1 MVLMLNSVSYPRFI
15 SSELTPRDRGR
26 EFGETWREKIAAT
39 VEGYRGLFG
48 KVSSDDLHILG
59 AQALERISNWAP
71 ELGKEIRGFA
81 EGAAVP
87 AASIAAV
94 NARTEI
100 LAMLGRRAAECS
112 AIVAL
117 RGPDA
122 EPVAMQ
128 NWDWYAGF
136 ADQWLVWEI
145 PHPDGRRAVTLTE
158 FGLVG
163 KIGVNSR
170 GVGCLF
176 NILHHQLDGA
186 SIGVPVHVV
195 ARRLIDEAGSVSA
208 GLKLIGTAQ
217 VSASTAITVIGGL
230 RAGKTVISAELSPN
244 GPHFLLPDPDGLL
257 LHTNHFLSPQ
267 AAAGDTEPVNE
278 PDTLVRLEVLRRY
291 LSGRGK
297 ALSPSEALD
306 ALRDHTGYL
315 CCHPEPGQPLQY
327 EFQTLASVR
336 IDFAAGDL
344 SVISGPPCAREGASA
359 AQTRKSTRNLGVKR

>member
-1 MVLMLNSVSYPRFI
+1 
-15 SSELTPRDRGR
+15 
-26 EFGETWREKIAAT
+26 
-39 VEGYRGLFG
+39 LFA
-48 KVSSDDLHILG
+48 KASSDDLHLLG
-59 AQALERISNWAP
+59 AHALERIDNWAP
-71 ELGKEIRGFA
+71 ELGEEIQGLA

-87 AASIAAV
+87 ARDIAAV

-100 LAMLGRRAAECS
+100 LAMLGHRAAECS

-117 RGPDA
+117 RGPHA

-145 PHPDGRRAVTLTE
+145 PYPDGRRTVTLTE
-158 FGLVG
+158 FGIVG
-163 KIGVNSR
+163 KIGVNSQ
-170 GVGCLF
+170 GIGCLF

-186 SIGVPVHVV
+186 FMGVPVHVI

-217 VSASTAITVIGGL
+217 VSASTAITVIGSQ
-230 RAGKTVISAELSPN
+230 RSGKSAISAELWPD

-257 LHTNHFLSPQ
+257 LHTNHFLSPR
-267 AAAGDTEPVNE
+267 AADGDTEPVNE
-278 PDTLVRLEVLRRY
+278 PDTLVRLEVLRRH
-291 LSGRGK
+291 LTGRGND
-297 ALSPSEALD
+297 LSSSEAFD

-336 IDFAAGDL
+336 IDFAASDL
-344 SVISGPPCAREGASA
+344 DVISGPPCIPNGSGSVPTGLDVVLDRAAPSAS
-359 AQTRKSTRNLGVKR
+359 S

>member
-1 MVLMLNSVSYPRFI
+1 M
-15 SSELTPRDRGR
+15 PRDRGR

-39 VEGYRGLFG
+39 VEGYRDLFG
-48 KVSSDDLHILG
+48 KISSDDLHLLG
-59 AQALERISNWAP
+59 VQALARISDWAP
-71 ELGKEIRGFA
+71 ELGEEIRGFA

-87 AASIAAV
+87 APSIAAV

-100 LAMLGRRAAECS
+100 LAVLGHRAAECS

-117 RGPDA
+117 GDSGA

-136 ADQWLVWEI
+136 ADQWFVWEI
-145 PHPDGRRAVTLTE
+145 PHLDGRRTVTLTE
-158 FGLVG
+158 FGVVG

-176 NILHHQLDGA
+176 NILHHQSDGA

-230 RAGKTVISAELSPN
+230 RAGKSAISAELWPN
-244 GPHFLLPDPDGLL
+244 GPYFLLPDPDGLL
-257 LHTNHFLSPQ
+257 LHTNHFLSPH
-267 AAAGDTEPVNE
+267 AASGDTEPVNE
-278 PDTLVRLEVLRRY
+278 PDTLVRLEVLRRH

-297 ALSPSEALD
+297 TLTPPEALD
-306 ALRDHTGYL
+306 VLRDHTGYL

-336 IDFAAGDL
+336 LDFAASDL
-344 SVISGPPCAREGASA
+344 DVISGPPCAPRG
-359 AQTRKSTRNLGVKR
+359 L

>member
-1 MVLMLNSVSYPRFI
+1 MSYPRFI
-15 SSELTPRDRGR
+15 SSELTPRNRGQ
-26 EFGETWREKIAAT
+26 EFGEAWREKITAT
-39 VEGYRGLFG
+39 VEGYRGLFA
-48 KVSSDDLHILG
+48 KASSDELHLLG
-59 AQALERISNWAP
+59 TRALERIDNWAP
-71 ELGKEIRGFA
+71 ELSEEMRGLA

-87 AASIAAV
+87 VRDIAAV

-100 LAMLGRRAAECS
+100 LAALGHRAAECS

-145 PHPDGRRAVTLTE
+145 PHLDGRRTITLTE
-158 FGLVG
+158 FGVLG
-163 KIGVNSR
+163 KIGVNSQ

-176 NILHHQLDGA
+176 NVLHHRSDGA
-186 SIGVPVHVV
+186 FMGVPVHVI
-195 ARRLIDEAGSVSA
+195 ARRLIDEAQSVSA

-217 VSASTAITVIGGL
+217 VSASTAITVIGSL
-230 RAGKTVISAELSPN
+230 RAGKSAISAELWPD

-267 AAAGDTEPVNE
+267 AVDGDTEPVNE

-297 ALSPSEALD
+297 DLCSSEALD
-306 ALRDHTGYL
+306 VLCDHTGYL

-336 IDFAAGDL
+336 INFAASDL
-344 SVISGPPCAREGASA
+344 DVISGPPCTPNGPGNVTTALDGLLDEA
-359 AQTRKSTRNLGVKR
+359 AP